1 MMNYDFIIYKWIYF
15 FSSSL
20 LSISA
25 FTSLYVNR
33 CIQSVPWDR
42 LCAFDGRPMKEV
54 SASGLEIVRQ

>member
-15 FSSSL
+15 FILLYLVFLHSL
-20 LSISA
+20 L
-25 FTSLYVNR
+25 YHVNR